1 MKRASPASTA
11 GSEQTTL
18 EVRTHARIAE
28 IAKQDWD
35 ALVGAEDSPFVEWDF
50 LAALE
55 TAGCVDARHG
65 WQPCHFTLHHE
76 GALVAAAPAYIKGN
90 SEGEFVF
97 DWSWADVAQ
106 RLGFDY
112 YPKLIFAVPFT
123 PATGARI
130 LCAPHFPMNQ
140 AAAAFR
146 EASAQI
152 AADADLSSVHVLFPT
167 EAQSL
172 AWQGP
177 AHHERLG
184 IQYHWH
190 NNNYATFEDFLA
202 RMPSKKRTQ
211 IRRERA
217 QLERDGVRL
226 RVLAPSDL
234 TPAVV
239 KTMYELYLTTVDKFT
254 WGRRYLNLAFFEQ
267 LAQHFAHRLSWTV
280 AERDG
285 KIIASAFNVQKGK
298 RLYGRYWGSF
308 VDLPFLHFNVCFYHG
323 IDHCIRHGLAV
334 FEPGAGGEHKRVRGF
349 VPTATRSVHHIR
361 DRRMAALVSDFLV
374 REREAITEHIQA
386 EREGSGAAPD
396 AG

>member
-1 MKRASPASTA
+1 VSS
-11 GSEQTTL
+11 SERPITL
-18 EVRTHARIAE
+18 EVRTHARISE
-28 IAKQDWD
+28 IAKDDWN
-35 ALVGAEDSPFVEWDF
+35 ALVGEADSPFVEWDF

-55 TAGCVDARHG
+55 DAGCVDARRG
-65 WQPCHFTLHHE
+65 WQPCHFTLHD
-76 GALVAAAPAYIKGN
+76 GGKLVAASPAYIKGN

-123 PATGARI
+123 PATGARV
-130 LCAPHFPMNQ
+130 LRAPQYPMEQ

-146 EASAQI
+146 EASIQLAAQ
-152 AADADLSSVHVLFPT
+152 AELSSVHVLFPT
-167 EAQSL
+167 EAQSHS
-172 AWQGP
+172 WQGP
-177 AHHERLG
+177 VHHERLG

-190 NNNYATFEDFLA
+190 NNDYATFEDFLR

-226 RVLAPSDL
+226 RVLEPQDL
-234 TPAVV
+234 TPSVV

-254 WGRRYLNLAFFEQ
+254 WGRRYLNLRFFEL
-267 LAQHFAHRLSWTV
+267 LAERFAHRLSWTV

-285 KIIASAFNVQKGK
+285 KIIASAFNVQKGD

-308 VDLPFLHFNVCFYHG
+308 VELPFLHFNVCFYHG
-323 IDHCIRHGLAV
+323 IDHCIRHGLKV

-349 VPTATRSVHHIR
+349 VPTATRSVHYLR
-361 DRRMAALVSDFLV
+361 DPRMRTLVSDFLL
-374 REREAITEHIQA
+374 RERAAITEHIEA
-386 EREGSGAAPD
+386 ERQGSGAAPD
-396 AG
+396 ET